1 MRERDGKEANTG
13 CVLQLATTA
22 GSCNSVLLGDY
33 GVHYRNAPRITPP
46 QEGKEAGVF
55 TDC

>member
-13 CVLQLATTA
+13 CVLQLATTV

-33 GVHYRNAPRITPP
+33 GVHYRNGPRITPP